1 MSLRDQ
7 GGSVELSERT
17 FGLLKAPI
25 KSSSSSDSPPASNPP
40 TSSPP
45 QPSSSRSSREP
56 KSCSPGARVRG
67 VRSPLDV
74 DRLEEEGCEGGGLA
88 ETVRSSNIS
97 NESKAEL
104 AG

>member
-25 KSSSSSDSPPASNPP
+25 KSSSSDSPPASNPP
-40 TSSPP
+40 TSFPL
-45 QPSSSRSSREP
+45 QPSSTRSSREP
-56 KSCSPGARVRG
+56 KSWSPGVRVRG

-74 DRLEEEGCEGGGLA
+74 DRLEAEGCEGGGLA